1 MREQIIHKSTE
12 LFLNLGFKS
21 VTMDDIASEMGISK
35 KTIYVH
41 FKNKSE
47 LVDATTLN
55 LFMVISKEIDA
66 ICDLEKNPVQEI
78 YEIKQVVMNHLKNEK
93 SSPQFQLQ
101 KYYPKTFKRLKDK
114 QFEMMQSCV
123 TENLKRGVFM
133 GIYRSNI
140 DVKFISKLYFFSLLS
155 IRDND
160 LFPLKDTSMQYLLEN
175 FLEYHLRGICTE
187 KGLSFLNQL
196 LIQNQS

>member
-1 MREQIIHKSTE
+1 MKEQIIHKSTE

-101 KYYPKTFKRLKDK
+101 KYYPKTFKRLKHK

-187 KGLSFLNQL
+187 KGLTFLNQL